1 MNISEFKRGLKKGI
15 PIALGY
21 VSVSFTFGVKAA
33 NGGLPWW
40 IAVLIS
46 ASNVTSAGQFAGTNL
61 ILAGGNYLEIAIT
74 TLIINARYML
84 MSFSLSQN
92 LNQKISAWKRWII
105 GFGITDEIFAVASM
119 EQKTIQGSFMIGLI
133 ATPFA
138 GWTLGTALGALASG
152 IMPSFLSSAME
163 LGLYAMFIAIII
175 PPAKKSKQVLAVI
188 GMAVV
193 LECILYYCP
202 IFTVISAGFQVII
215 ATVIAASL
223 GAVLFPVGGSE

>member
-1 MNISEFKRGLKKGI
+1 M
-15 PIALGY
+15 
-21 VSVSFTFGVKAA
+21 
-33 NGGLPWW
+33 
-40 IAVLIS
+40 
-46 ASNVTSAGQFAGTNL
+46 
-61 ILAGGNYLEIAIT
+61 EIVIT

-119 EQKTIQGSFMIGLI
+119 EQKKIQGSFMIGLI
-133 ATPFA
+133 ATPLV
-138 GWTLGTALGALASG
+138 GWTLGTTLGALASG

-202 IFTVISAGFQVII
+202 VFAVISAGFQVII

>member
-61 ILAGGNYLEIAIT
+61 ILAGGSYLEIVIT

-92 LNQKISAWKRWII
+92 LNQMRY
-105 GFGITDEIFAVASM
+105 
-119 EQKTIQGSFMIGLI
+119 L
-133 ATPFA
+133 P
-138 GWTLGTALGALASG
+138 
-152 IMPSFLSSAME
+152 
-163 LGLYAMFIAIII
+163 
-175 PPAKKSKQVLAVI
+175 
-188 GMAVV
+188 
-193 LECILYYCP
+193 
-202 IFTVISAGFQVII
+202 
-215 ATVIAASL
+215 
-223 GAVLFPVGGSE
+223 